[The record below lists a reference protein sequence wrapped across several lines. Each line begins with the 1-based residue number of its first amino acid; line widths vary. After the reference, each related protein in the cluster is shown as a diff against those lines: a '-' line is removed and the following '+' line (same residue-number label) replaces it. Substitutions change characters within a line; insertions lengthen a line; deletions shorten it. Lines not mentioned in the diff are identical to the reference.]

1 MHRIFSPF
9 PELETTRLRIRRL
22 SETDVQEI
30 LFLRSDRTNNK
41 YILRQKTKTSEEALQ
56 FILRIDKDISEGRS
70 LYWAISLH
78 NNPKLIGV
86 ICLWNFSIDHRI
98 AELGFELMPLF
109 QNQGIMQEAVS
120 CVLGYG
126 FEQLGLEIIEAF
138 THKKNKKS
146 IRLLERNG
154 FTLVPGRK
162 DADYPLNIIFTL
174 SSKPSV

>member
-1 MHRIFSPF
+1 MQRLFTSF
-9 PELETTRLRIRRL
+9 PELETTRLRIRKL
-22 SETDVQEI
+22 SEADLQEI

-41 YILRQKTKTSEEALQ
+41 YIRRQKTKTAKEALD
-56 FILRIDKDISEGRS
+56 FILRIDKDITEGRS

-78 NNPKLIGV
+78 GNPKLIGV

-98 AELGFELMPLF
+98 AEIGFELMPLF
-109 QNQGIMQEAVS
+109 QHRGIMQEAVS
-120 CVLGYG
+120 SVLSYA
-126 FEQLGLEIIEAF
+126 FEQMSLQMIEAF

-154 FTLVPGRK
+154 FRLVAERK
-162 DADYPLNIIFTL
+162 DADNPSNIIFTL